1 METAGVIVSRRR
13 EIGAERIRIDIPG
26 MGAGPYDRLKEQGV
40 PGIEEYNG
48 GNRARNAERFADK
61 RSEDYWGLRKRYE
74 EGSIAHPPDKKLAG
88 QLSGLRYKTNSKGQI
103 MLESKEDMRKRN
115 VASPDRADALCIAF
129 AAPARQKS
137 GAFFL

>member
-1 METAGVIVSRRR
+1 
-13 EIGAERIRIDIPG
+13 
-26 MGAGPYDRLKEQGV
+26 
-40 PGIEEYNG
+40 
-48 GNRARNAERFADK
+48 
-61 RSEDYWGLRKRYE
+61 
-74 EGSIAHPPDKKLAG
+74 
-88 QLSGLRYKTNSKGQI
+88 